1 MWNLKFIQI
10 KDQRKDQSIQKVHN
24 KEWNFIILENCNY
37 YHLVLTR
44 FFVKSPSQSIK
55 YRIVSTFIDKI
66 SSNRW
71 MWILKFIRRRTQP
84 RYQSV
89 WKSKSSNMD
98 RNEFNVVVI
107 DDELKDRSIVGDEYG
122 FFNLNQIPLTGLI
135 LILLTGQ
142 IFNIILN
149 KILDSILKTII
160 YLREVN
166 PSRQGSR
173 QDFNRYHLIIK
184 IIIKIIIFVIDII

>member
-1 MWNLKFIQI
+1 MLPPCFDKIFREITESEHS
-10 KDQRKDQSIQKVHN
+10 SIEFQ
-24 KEWNFIILENCNY
+24 
-37 YHLVLTR
+37 HL
-44 FFVKSPSQSIK
+44 SIK
-55 YRIVSTFIDKI
+55 SRQIIDVKFEIHSRKNSVQVSVGLKI
-66 SSNRW
+66 N
-71 MWILKFIRRRTQP
+71 Q
-84 RYQSV
+84 
-89 WKSKSSNMD
+89 SNMERD
-98 RNEFNVVVI
+98 EFNVVVI